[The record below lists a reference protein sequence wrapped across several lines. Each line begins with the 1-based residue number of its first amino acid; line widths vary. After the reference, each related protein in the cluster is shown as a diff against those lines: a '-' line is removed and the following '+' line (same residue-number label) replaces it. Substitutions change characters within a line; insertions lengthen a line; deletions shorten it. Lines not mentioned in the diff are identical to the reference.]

1 MYRALFAAAAAVA
14 LVLAFA
20 SDASANPRVK
30 FSEGS
35 NATVDGNNVL
45 SRNSVGVPG
54 DTGAAGGGITTGD
67 VNFESFNSDIEV
79 ITNKELQV
87 AVTDINI
94 AVTGGPGGVGSTGNP
109 VKTITF
115 ECNDEATCTGIIDNH
130 PTGGPGGGASIAT
143 GDISCVNCFSG
154 SIGFYNNNNNTGIGN
169 ALVAE
174 TAFAVN
180 ASTANA
186 SSAIPGT
193 SAP

>member
-1 MYRALFAAAAAVA
+1 MYKALFAAAAAVA
-14 LVLAFA
+14 LAVVFV

-30 FSEGS
+30 FSEDS
-35 NATVDGNNVL
+35 NASVDDNNVL
-45 SRNSVGVPG
+45 SGNTVEGP
-54 DTGAAGGGITTGD
+54 GGITTGD

-94 AVTGGPGGVGSTGNP
+94 AVTGGPGGIGSTGNP
-109 VKTITF
+109 IKTITF
-115 ECNDEATCTGIIDNH
+115 ECNDEAACTGIIDNH

-143 GDISCVNCFSG
+143 GSISCSGCFNG

-180 ASTANA
+180 ASAGSA
-186 SSAIPGT
+186 SSGIPG
-193 SAP
+193 SNVP

>member
-1 MYRALFAAAAAVA
+1 MYKALFAAAAAVA
-14 LVLAFA
+14 LAVVFV

-30 FSEGS
+30 FSEDS
-35 NATVDGNNVL
+35 NASVDDNNVL
-45 SRNSVGVPG
+45 SGNEVQGP
-54 DTGAAGGGITTGD
+54 GGITTGD

-87 AVTDINI
+87 AVTDISV
-94 AVTGGPGGVGSTGNP
+94 AVTGGPGGIGSTGNP
-109 VKTITF
+109 IKTVNFDCSAADGGTAN
-115 ECNDEATCTGIIDNH
+115 CLGIDNH

-143 GDISCVNCFSG
+143 GSISCSGCFNG

-180 ASTANA
+180 ASTGSA
-186 SSAIPGT
+186 SSGVPG
-193 SAP
+193 SNVP

>member
-1 MYRALFAAAAAVA
+1 VA
-14 LVLAFA
+14 LALALAFA
-20 SDASANPRVK
+20 ADASANPRVK

-35 NATVDGNNVL
+35 NASVDGNNVL
-45 SRNSVGVPG
+45 SGNIVGTPG
-54 DTGAAGGGITTGD
+54 ATGAAGGGITTGD
-67 VNFESFNSDIEV
+67 VNFESFNTDIEV

-87 AVTDINI
+87 AVTDISI
-94 AVTGGPGGVGSTGNP
+94 AVTGGPGGIGSTGNP
-109 VKTITF
+109 TKTVDFDCAASAGGTAN
-115 ECNDEATCTGIIDNH
+115 CVGIDNR

-143 GDISCVNCFSG
+143 GGISCVNCFSG

-186 SSAIPGT
+186 SSAIAGT
-193 SAP
+193 SVP